1 MAQLVKMLDYISRYE
16 NDLSRYPTQYIRLKK
31 YQWERMKTQWE
42 NGADL
47 KEWQQGYVEESE
59 EMDGAGRGKWFSP
72 LFRLFGQRRT
82 ELIDEEVLEAIDDET
97 SEEENN
103 FGFNPNIIYN
113 PTNLE
118 QLRRHY
124 LDQLFHFQIKW
135 ASSTLL
141 DKSRVDPRYMRDTL
155 LRSFAQQLPDSFLLF
170 YYPIIKLQKA
180 PVELDIVMVTPV
192 ECMCITVLEAEDVSA
207 FIGSGDRFWVK
218 KSGENEKKLL
228 NPLIALNRA
237 EKIVSGIFN
246 GQEID
251 FPVKKY
257 LVSRNGYVDYPSVP
271 YDVTIVDRRTYESW
285 FSTLQ
290 KLPFPLKSTQFKA
303 AQAIL
308 DIGQTT
314 SISQLFG
321 EQDQDGQIE
330 EDKY

>member
-16 NDLSRYPTQYIRLKK
+16 KDLSRYPTQYIRLKK

-47 KEWQQGYVEESE
+47 TEWQQEEVEELE
-59 EMDGAGRGKWFSP
+59 GIEGTGRGNWFSP
-72 LFRLFGQRRT
+72 LFRLFGQRKS
-82 ELIDEEVLEAIDDET
+82 ELIDEGEVIDPIDDEKN
-97 SEEENN
+97 EEENN

-118 QLRRHY
+118 QLRRLY

-135 ASSTLL
+135 ASSTLM

-155 LRSFAQQLPDSFLLF
+155 LRSFAQRLPDSYLLF
-170 YYPIIKLQKA
+170 YYPIVKLKKA
-180 PVELDIVMVTPV
+180 PVELDIMMVTPV

-218 KSGENEKKLL
+218 KSGENETKLL
-228 NPLIALNRA
+228 NPLIALNRM
-237 EKIVSGIFN
+237 EKIVAGIFN
-246 GQEID
+246 GQEIE

-257 LVSRNGYVDYPSVP
+257 LISRNGYIDYPGVP
-271 YDVTIVDRRTYESW
+271 YDVTIIDRRSYENW
-285 FSTLQ
+285 FSSLQ
-290 KLPFPLKSTQFKA
+290 KLPVPLKSTQFKA

-314 SISQLFG
+314 SISRLFG
-321 EQDQDGQIE
+321 DQEEQID